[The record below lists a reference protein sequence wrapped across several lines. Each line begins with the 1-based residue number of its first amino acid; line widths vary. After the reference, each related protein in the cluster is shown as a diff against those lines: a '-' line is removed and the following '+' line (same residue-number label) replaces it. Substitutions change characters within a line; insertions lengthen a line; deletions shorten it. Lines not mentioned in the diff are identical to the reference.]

1 MADMNKVLC
10 NVQQILTP
18 AQQLQA
24 RKNIG
29 AFASSSAAPEYD
41 PEATYPIIGTLRMHE
56 GVLYRSKV
64 AINTAEDWTEAHWE
78 VDSVSAE
85 LDELKSDPNWVNVT
99 SKLGDYSDTQTATNG
114 RYLTINYCRKL
125 AMLEFRG
132 YVAPTASGAG
142 IKLFSFNTD
151 IVKFSGAEYYTK
163 SGSGVIYI
171 TCTPFNETTT
181 FRKPYSLT
189 GRDVVS
195 GQNIEFQ
202 FLCPLNISTDEFDSY
217 LATH

>member
-24 RKNIG
+24 RNNIG
-29 AFASSSAAPEYD
+29 AFANSNVAPEYD
-41 PEATYPIIGTLRMHE
+41 PEATYPIIGTPCMHE

-85 LDELKSDPNWVNVT
+85 LDELKSDPKWVNVT
-99 SKLGDYSDTQTATNG
+99 SKLGDYSNTQTDSQG
-114 RYLTINYCRKL
+114 RYLYIGYCRKL
-125 AMLEFRG
+125 AMLEFLG
-132 YVAPTASGAG
+132 FVTPTASGTG

-151 IVKFSGAEYYTK
+151 IVKFSTSEYYTK
-163 SGSGVIYI
+163 SGSSVLYI
-171 TCTPFNETTT
+171 SLTPYNETTEY
-181 FRKPYSLT
+181 RKPYSLT
-189 GRDVVS
+189 GRDVVQ
-195 GQNIEFQ
+195 GRNIEFQ
-202 FLCPLNISTDEFDSY
+202 FFCPIRVSTAEFDAY